1 MSDEDY
7 NVEDLLGDLNKREGK
22 KKKKHSGRKGKR
34 GEHNLVKMLTERFEK
49 PFSRVIGSGA
59 HGHSKSLSEEA
70 KLLMSGDIVAPTNF
84 RFTIESKHGYGE
96 IDLCNVFEKGHRLL
110 DEFMEQAQKDGD
122 RINRKPLVCW
132 KKDRQPVLAFLKQ
145 EDLPDFREFK
155 FHLCYNAW
163 VAVSLTELLKK
174 DNNFFFEAD

>member
-1 MSDEDY
+1 MNDEDY
-7 NVEDLLGDLNKREGK
+7 NVEDLLGDLNKRSD

-34 GEHNLVKMLTERFEK
+34 GEGNLVKILTERFEK

-59 HGHSKSLSEEA
+59 HGHRASTEEA
-70 KLLMSGDIVAPTNF
+70 KLLLSGDIVCPPKF
-84 RFTIESKHGYGE
+84 RFTIESKHGYCE

-110 DEFMEQAQKDGD
+110 DGFMEQAQKDGE

-145 EDLPDFREFK
+145 EDLPDFRDFK

-174 DNNFFFEAD
+174 DTNFFFEAADD